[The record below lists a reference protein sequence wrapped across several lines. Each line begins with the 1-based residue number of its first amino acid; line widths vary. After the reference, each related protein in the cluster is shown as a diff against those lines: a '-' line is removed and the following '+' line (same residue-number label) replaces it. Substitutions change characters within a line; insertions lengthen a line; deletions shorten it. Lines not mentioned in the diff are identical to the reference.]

1 MHTHTTCWR
10 RNHLG
15 YHVLLEIILD
25 SFCDRGFSIHVK
37 RNHLGYQ
44 VMLESLVRY
53 IPESTCN
60 TIFCFPVVEESYSMA
75 KFYQYLSIITNSVL
89 SFLAQF
95 IIYIAQY
102 YHQLSFSFISL
113 FFFVSYFSSS
123 SILILFLR
131 FSFCLII
138 LVLVTSFYLCVI
150 IYASSINV
158 EISKLFF
165 SVIISVTHSY
175 HYFSQFPAFH
185 LASLVISFS

>member
-1 MHTHTTCWR
+1 MPINLRLGAGVVIKGYQRGCALPYCFNQVFSGQWTYMHTHTTCWR

-102 YHQLSFSFISL
+102 YH
-113 FFFVSYFSSS
+113 
-123 SILILFLR
+123 
-131 FSFCLII
+131 
-138 LVLVTSFYLCVI
+138 
-150 IYASSINV
+150 
-158 EISKLFF
+158 
-165 SVIISVTHSY
+165 
-175 HYFSQFPAFH
+175 
-185 LASLVISFS
+185 